1 MAYEYSDWT
10 QIRVTVKVTML
21 DKVVAIMSMIDPNLM
36 IEDMSDFQIN
46 NRYGEL
52 VDEALLN
59 ADKTVS
65 SVSLFLPADENCD
78 ETLPHRGVGVPE
90 FRLTLTDRLIYFNNA
105 SQGNMY
111 IKIQTPNSPIQ

>member
-1 MAYEYSDWT
+1 MAYEYSDFT
-10 QIRVTVKVTML
+10 QIRVTVKVNVL

-59 ADKTVS
+59 ADKTVE
-65 SVSLFLPADENCD
+65 SVSVYISAERSVAEAMSFLRERLSAVGLEPIKV
-78 ETLPHRGVGVPE
+78 ETVGVH
-90 FRLTLTDRLIYFNNA
+90 
-105 SQGNMY
+105 
-111 IKIQTPNSPIQ
+111 

>member
-21 DKVVAIMSMIDPNLM
+21 DRVVAIMSMIDPNLM

-65 SVSLFLPADENCD
+65 RYCPSFLRLHHERQR
-78 ETLPHRGVGVPE
+78 LPQLPLR
-90 FRLTLTDRLIYFNNA
+90 
-105 SQGNMY
+105 
-111 IKIQTPNSPIQ
+111 

>member
-65 SVSLFLPADENCD
+65 SVSLFLQEI
-78 ETLPHRGVGVPE
+78 GVLL
-90 FRLTLTDRLIYFNNA
+90 RRI
-105 SQGNMY
+105 
-111 IKIQTPNSPIQ
+111 